1 MSQLLTLQQQGRV
14 AIVTLCRPPANALN
28 HAFMAEMCTLLPRLR
43 SPEIGAVILTAEGR
57 FFSAGLDLFEV
68 FSYSPEQGAA
78 FATAFDDAIT
88 GFFALPMPLIAAING
103 HAVAGGTVLAATAD
117 FRLIADGEAKM
128 GLTEI
133 QVGVPFPASAME
145 AVRYACAGPHL
156 TEVLLRGQ
164 TYLPKEAVARSLAD
178 EVVPAAEL
186 MPRALKLA
194 EELAGRLPVAV
205 APTKLALR
213 ADALAK
219 MAAARASG
227 ADPTWNIWRSQEV
240 RAAMDAYRNKL
251 SSKSR

>member
-1 MSQLLTLQQQGRV
+1 
-14 AIVTLCRPPANALN
+14 
-28 HAFMAEMCTLLPRLR
+28 
-43 SPEIGAVILTAEGR
+43 
-57 FFSAGLDLFEV
+57 
-68 FSYSPEQGAA
+68 
-78 FATAFDDAIT
+78 
-88 GFFALPMPLIAAING
+88 
-103 HAVAGGTVLAATAD
+103 
-117 FRLIADGEAKM
+117 M

-164 TYLPKEAVARSLAD
+164 TYLPKEAVARRLAD